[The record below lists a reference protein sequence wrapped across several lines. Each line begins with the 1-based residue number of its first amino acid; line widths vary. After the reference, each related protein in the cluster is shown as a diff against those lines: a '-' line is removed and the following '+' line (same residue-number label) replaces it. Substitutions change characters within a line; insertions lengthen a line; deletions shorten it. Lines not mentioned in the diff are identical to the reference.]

1 MSSTSPSRRV
11 LLGAAGALAAGLPAS
26 HGLAQVQPQVLNR
39 LARMLVG
46 FPPGGSTDTV
56 ARLYAERMR
65 GGFMPQLVVENRS
78 GAGGR
83 LAIEATKAA
92 PNDGTTMV
100 MTPASMLTIY
110 PHIYPR
116 TLRYDALV
124 DLTPV
129 SPLCALPFGFAVAM
143 NHPACDLAGFVA
155 WAKRQGGAVP
165 FASPAAGSM
174 PHFVGVQLARATGME
189 LTHVP
194 YRGAAAALQDLL
206 GGAIPAVMVV
216 LGETSELAKAG
227 QLRVLGMSAP
237 ERRPRMP
244 DVPTFAELGY
254 PELTAQEWFGIM
266 LPAQAPAPV
275 VEGIHQS
282 ILAASTRPELAE
294 ALERLE
300 YSVLTSTPAEFIGRI
315 RADRDRWGPIVRES
329 GFRAEE

>member
-1 MSSTSPSRRV
+1 MNGTTLPRRA
-11 LLGAAGALAAGLPAS
+11 LLGAAGALGAGLAAS
-26 HGLAQVQPQVLNR
+26 GARAQPQPQPLGR
-39 LARMLVG
+39 TARMLVG

-65 GGFMPQLVVENRS
+65 GGFLPQLVVENRS

-83 LAIEATKAA
+83 LAIEATRAA

-124 DLTPV
+124 DLAPV
-129 SPLCALPFGFAVAM
+129 SPLCALPFGFAVAA
-143 NHPACDLAGFVA
+143 NHPARDLAGFVD

-174 PHFVGVQLARATGME
+174 PHFVGVQLAKATGME

-216 LGETSELAKAG
+216 LGETSELYKAG

-237 ERRPRMP
+237 ERRARMP

-254 PELTAQEWFGIM
+254 PDLTAEEWFGIL
-266 LPAQAPAPV
+266 LPAQAPAAV
-275 VEGIHQS
+275 VEGVHQAVVT
-282 ILAASTRPELAE
+282 AAARPDLAE
-294 ALERLE
+294 ALARLE
-300 YSVLTSTPAEFIGRI
+300 YSVLTSTPAAFVQRI

-329 GFRAEE
+329 GFKADE